1 MFWEKFVELCA
12 RRGVSPSAVCA
23 RLGFGSSTA
32 THWKK
37 GSMPGATSLYK
48 IAEFFSVPVGY
59 FSDRSEMPEGPAPV
73 SGGVRVPVY
82 GKVAAGIPI
91 EAITDIE
98 DYEEISEEMARGGEY
113 FALRISGDSMEP
125 KISNGDTVIVRR
137 QPDCEN
143 GEIAIVLIDREDAT
157 CKRIKK
163 MSSGIMLI
171 SDNPKYNP
179 MVYTAR
185 EVQTLP
191 VCILGKV
198 VELRARL

>member
-12 RRGVSPSAVCA
+12 RRGVSPSAVCL

-37 GSMPGATSLYK
+37 GSMPGATSLYR
-48 IAEFFSVPVGY
+48 IAEFFGVPAGY
-59 FSDRSEMPEGPAPV
+59 FTDEAV
-73 SGGVRVPVY
+73 TVNGGVRIPVY

-98 DYEEISEEMARGGEY
+98 DYEDISEEMARGGEY

-143 GEIAIVLIDREDAT
+143 GDIAIVLIDREDAT

-163 MSSGIMLI
+163 MPSGIMLI